1 MTFHASC
8 GILSN
13 MSKRARHAAVLELV
27 REHRVTSQAHLR
39 ELLAE
44 RGVEVTQATLSR
56 DIRELRLI
64 KVPDVEG
71 GMHYTLPPEAW
82 DQTPPLGRLLPT
94 LFVSAEGTGNLL
106 VLKTLT
112 GGAQPVAIAIDWE
125 EWPEVLGTV
134 AGDDTI
140 LLILREPDQL
150 TRVQRRIEE
159 IAGLEG

>member
-1 MTFHASC
+1 
-8 GILSN
+8 
-13 MSKRARHAAVLELV
+13 MSKRQRHAAILELV
-27 REHRVTSQAHLR
+27 REHRVTSQEHLR

-44 RGVEVTQATLSR
+44 RGLEVTQATLSR
-56 DIRELRLI
+56 DIRELRLV
-64 KVPDVEG
+64 KVPDAEG

-106 VLKTLT
+106 VVKTLT

-140 LLILREPDQL
+140 LVILREESQL
-150 TRVQRRIEE
+150 PTVQQRLED
-159 IAGLEG
+159 IAGIEAER